1 MGEIPLS
8 PSPSEMPD
16 PPVKRQG
23 MGSFV
28 HFLKIEDAEKVGEK
42 SAAKLFDRKP

>member
-1 MGEIPLS
+1 MGEMPLS

-23 MGSFV
+23 TYGEDT
-28 HFLKIEDAEKVGEK
+28 FLEYDP
-42 SAAKLFDRKP
+42 RM